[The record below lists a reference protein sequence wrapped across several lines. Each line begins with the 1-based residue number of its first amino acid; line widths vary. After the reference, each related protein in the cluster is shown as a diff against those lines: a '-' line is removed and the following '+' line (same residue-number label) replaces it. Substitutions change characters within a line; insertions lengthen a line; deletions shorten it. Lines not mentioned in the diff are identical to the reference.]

1 MEEDTKKLFEIGVNE
16 LPSHIPLFPLDNVLL
31 LPFGKMPLNIFE
43 TRYVKMV
50 LDSLKKQRLIG
61 IVQPKDNSGEFFNIG
76 CMGKITSF
84 IETPDN
90 RIVLN
95 LDGIC
100 RFKITDSQLSQ
111 GGYYNANVETID
123 FVEDINVKVG
133 DLISPSQMCGSV
145 IQLDPMIV
153 TGEVTEKNI
162 TQIIPKQKVSIELL
176 DGRSVEGQISY
187 ISNSP
192 YCGLYIIKAQLY
204 FQSVIQTFFWA
215 INAFCSYSP

>member
-43 TRYVKMV
+43 PRYIKMI

-61 IVQPKDNSGEFFNIG
+61 IVQPRDNSGEFFNVG

-123 FVEDINVKVG
+123 FVEDINVVE
-133 DLISPSQMCGSV
+133 
-145 IQLDPMIV
+145 PMIDRDSLI
-153 TGEVTEKNI
+153 KKFANFFKIKKYDLDLNI
-162 TQIIPKQKVSIELL
+162 IEETSNLQLLSTLTMLAPFNKIDKQAILEAQNLIDRLQVVNSIL
-176 DGRSVEGQISY
+176 DLNTFTVVG
-187 ISNSP
+187 SNSRH
-192 YCGLYIIKAQLY
+192 
-204 FQSVIQTFFWA
+204 
-215 INAFCSYSP
+215 

>member
-1 MEEDTKKLFEIGVNE
+1 MEEDTKKLFEIGVND
-16 LPSHIPLFPLDNVLL
+16 LPNHLPLFPLDNVLL

-43 TRYVKMV
+43 PRYIKMI
-50 LDSLKKQRLIG
+50 LESLKKQRLIG
-61 IVQPKDNSGEFFNIG
+61 IVQPKDNSGEFFNVG

-123 FVEDINVKVG
+123 FVEDINVVE
-133 DLISPSQMCGSV
+133 
-145 IQLDPMIV
+145 PMIDRDSLIKKFANFFKIKKYDLDLNIIEE
-153 TGEVTEKNI
+153 TSNLQLLSTLTMLAPFNKIDKQAILEAQNLIDRLEVVN
-162 TQIIPKQKVSIELL
+162 SIL
-176 DGRSVEGQISY
+176 DLNTFTVVG
-187 ISNSP
+187 SNS
-192 YCGLYIIKAQLY
+192 QH
-204 FQSVIQTFFWA
+204 
-215 INAFCSYSP
+215 

>member
-43 TRYVKMV
+43 PRYIKMF

-61 IVQPKDNSGEFFNIG
+61 LVQPKDNNGEFFNIG

-123 FVEDINVKVG
+123 FVEDINVVE
-133 DLISPSQMCGSV
+133 
-145 IQLDPMIV
+145 PMIDRDSLI
-153 TGEVTEKNI
+153 KKFANFFKIKKYDLDLNI
-162 TQIIPKQKVSIELL
+162 IEETSNLQLLSTLTMLAPFNKIDKQAILEAQNLIDRLQVVNSIL
-176 DGRSVEGQISY
+176 DLNTFTVVG
-187 ISNSP
+187 SNSRH
-192 YCGLYIIKAQLY
+192 
-204 FQSVIQTFFWA
+204 
-215 INAFCSYSP
+215 

>member
-1 MEEDTKKLFEIGVNE
+1 MEEDTKKLFEIGVND
-16 LPSHIPLFPLDNVLL
+16 LPDHLPLFPLDNVLL

-43 TRYVKMV
+43 PRYIKMI
-50 LDSLKKQRLIG
+50 LESLKKQRLIG
-61 IVQPKDNSGEFFNIG
+61 IVQPKDNSGEFFNVG

-123 FVEDINVKVG
+123 FVEDINIVE
-133 DLISPSQMCGSV
+133 
-145 IQLDPMIV
+145 PMIDRDSLI
-153 TGEVTEKNI
+153 KKFANFFKIKKYDLDLNI
-162 TQIIPKQKVSIELL
+162 IEETSNLQLLSTLTMLAPFNKIDKQAILEAQNLIDRLQVVNSIL
-176 DGRSVEGQISY
+176 DLNTFTVVG
-187 ISNSP
+187 SNSRH
-192 YCGLYIIKAQLY
+192 
-204 FQSVIQTFFWA
+204 
-215 INAFCSYSP
+215 

>member
-95 LDGIC
+95 LDGVC

-123 FVEDINVKVG
+123 FVEDINVVEPMIDRDSLIKKFANFFKIKKYDLDLNIIEETSNLQLLSTLTMLAPFNKIDKQAILEAQSEQEILEV
-133 DLISPSQMCGSV
+133 LISLLKMNLLG
-145 IQLDPMIV
+145 DN
-153 TGEVTEKNI
+153 EKNDK
-162 TQIIPKQKVSIELL
+162 T
-176 DGRSVEGQISY
+176 
-187 ISNSP
+187 
-192 YCGLYIIKAQLY
+192 
-204 FQSVIQTFFWA
+204 
-215 INAFCSYSP
+215 IN

>member
-1 MEEDTKKLFEIGVNE
+1 MEEDTKKLFEIGASE

-43 TRYVKMV
+43 PRYIKMI

-61 IVQPKDNSGEFFNIG
+61 IVQPKDNSGEFFNVG

-100 RFKITDSQLSQ
+100 RFKIKDSQLSQ
-111 GGYYNANVETID
+111 GSYYNANVETID
-123 FVEDINVKVG
+123 FVEDINVVE
-133 DLISPSQMCGSV
+133 
-145 IQLDPMIV
+145 PMIDRNSLI
-153 TGEVTEKNI
+153 KKFAKFFKIKKYDLDLNI
-162 TQIIPKQKVSIELL
+162 IEETSNLQLLSTLTMLAPFNKIDKQAILEAQNLIDRLHVVNSIL
-176 DGRSVEGQISY
+176 DLNTFTVVG
-187 ISNSP
+187 SNS
-192 YCGLYIIKAQLY
+192 QH
-204 FQSVIQTFFWA
+204 
-215 INAFCSYSP
+215 

>member
-43 TRYVKMV
+43 PRYIKMI

-61 IVQPKDNSGEFFNIG
+61 IVQPKDNSGEFFNVG

-111 GGYYNANVETID
+111 GGYYNANVETIN
-123 FVEDINVKVG
+123 FVEDINVVE
-133 DLISPSQMCGSV
+133 
-145 IQLDPMIV
+145 PMIDRDSLI
-153 TGEVTEKNI
+153 KKFANFFKIKKYDLDLNI
-162 TQIIPKQKVSIELL
+162 IEETSNLQLLSTLTMLAPFNKIDKQAILEAQNLIDRLQVVNSIL
-176 DGRSVEGQISY
+176 DLNTFTVVG
-187 ISNSP
+187 SNSRH
-192 YCGLYIIKAQLY
+192 
-204 FQSVIQTFFWA
+204 
-215 INAFCSYSP
+215 

>member
-16 LPSHIPLFPLDNVLL
+16 LPTHIPLFPLDNVLL

-95 LDGIC
+95 LDGVC
-100 RFKITDSQLSQ
+100 RFKVTDSQLSQ

-123 FVEDINVKVG
+123 FVEDINVVE
-133 DLISPSQMCGSV
+133 
-145 IQLDPMIV
+145 PMIDRDSLI
-153 TGEVTEKNI
+153 KKFANFFKIKKYDLDLNI
-162 TQIIPKQKVSIELL
+162 IEETSNLQLLSTLTMLAPFNKIDKQAILEAQNLIDRLQVVNSIL
-176 DGRSVEGQISY
+176 DLNTFTVVG
-187 ISNSP
+187 SNSRH
-192 YCGLYIIKAQLY
+192 
-204 FQSVIQTFFWA
+204 
-215 INAFCSYSP
+215 

>member
-43 TRYVKMV
+43 PRYVKMI

-61 IVQPKDNSGEFFNIG
+61 IVQPKDNSGEFFNVG

-123 FVEDINVKVG
+123 FVEDINVVE
-133 DLISPSQMCGSV
+133 
-145 IQLDPMIV
+145 PMIDRDSLI
-153 TGEVTEKNI
+153 KKFANFFKIKKYDLDLNI
-162 TQIIPKQKVSIELL
+162 IEETSNLQLLSTLTMLAPFNKIDKQAILEAQNLIDRLQVVNSIL
-176 DGRSVEGQISY
+176 DLNTFTVVG
-187 ISNSP
+187 SNSRH
-192 YCGLYIIKAQLY
+192 
-204 FQSVIQTFFWA
+204 
-215 INAFCSYSP
+215 

>member
-1 MEEDTKKLFEIGVNE
+1 MEDDTKKLFEIGVNE

-95 LDGIC
+95 LDGVC

-123 FVEDINVKVG
+123 FVEDINVVE
-133 DLISPSQMCGSV
+133 
-145 IQLDPMIV
+145 PMIDRDSLI
-153 TGEVTEKNI
+153 KKFANFFKIKKYDLDLNI
-162 TQIIPKQKVSIELL
+162 IEETSNLQLLSTLTMLAPFNKIDKQAILEAQNLIDRLQVVNSIL
-176 DGRSVEGQISY
+176 DLNTFTVVG
-187 ISNSP
+187 SNS
-192 YCGLYIIKAQLY
+192 QH
-204 FQSVIQTFFWA
+204 
-215 INAFCSYSP
+215 

>member
-95 LDGIC
+95 LDGVC

-123 FVEDINVKVG
+123 FVEDINVVE
-133 DLISPSQMCGSV
+133 
-145 IQLDPMIV
+145 PMIDRDSLI
-153 TGEVTEKNI
+153 KKFANFFKIKKYDLDLNI
-162 TQIIPKQKVSIELL
+162 IEETSNLQLLSTLTMLAPFNKIDKQAILEAQNLIDRLQVVNSIL
-176 DGRSVEGQISY
+176 DLNTFTVVGN
-187 ISNSP
+187 NSRH
-192 YCGLYIIKAQLY
+192 
-204 FQSVIQTFFWA
+204 
-215 INAFCSYSP
+215 

>member
-123 FVEDINVKVG
+123 FVEDINVVE
-133 DLISPSQMCGSV
+133 
-145 IQLDPMIV
+145 PMIDRDSLI
-153 TGEVTEKNI
+153 KKFANFFKIKKYDLDLNI
-162 TQIIPKQKVSIELL
+162 IEETSNLQLLSTLTMLAPFNKIDKQAILEAQNLIDRLQVVNSIL
-176 DGRSVEGQISY
+176 DLNTFTVVG
-187 ISNSP
+187 SNSRH
-192 YCGLYIIKAQLY
+192 
-204 FQSVIQTFFWA
+204 
-215 INAFCSYSP
+215 

>member
-95 LDGIC
+95 LDGVC

-123 FVEDINVKVG
+123 FVEDINVVE
-133 DLISPSQMCGSV
+133 
-145 IQLDPMIV
+145 PMIDRDSLI
-153 TGEVTEKNI
+153 KKFANFFKIKKYDLDLNI
-162 TQIIPKQKVSIELL
+162 IEETSNLQLLSTLTMLAPFNKIDKQAILEAQNLIDRLQVVNSIL
-176 DGRSVEGQISY
+176 DLNTFTVVG
-187 ISNSP
+187 SNSRH
-192 YCGLYIIKAQLY
+192 
-204 FQSVIQTFFWA
+204 
-215 INAFCSYSP
+215 

>member
-1 MEEDTKKLFEIGVNE
+1 MEDDTKKLFEIGVNE

-123 FVEDINVKVG
+123 FVEDINVVE
-133 DLISPSQMCGSV
+133 
-145 IQLDPMIV
+145 PMIDRDSLI
-153 TGEVTEKNI
+153 KKFANFFKIKKYDLDLNI
-162 TQIIPKQKVSIELL
+162 IEETSNLQLLSTLTMLAPFNKIDKQAILEAQNLIDRLQVVNSIL
-176 DGRSVEGQISY
+176 DLNTFTVVG
-187 ISNSP
+187 SNSRH
-192 YCGLYIIKAQLY
+192 
-204 FQSVIQTFFWA
+204 
-215 INAFCSYSP
+215 

>member
-95 LDGIC
+95 LDGVC

-111 GGYYNANVETID
+111 GGYYNANVETIN
-123 FVEDINVKVG
+123 FVEDINVVE
-133 DLISPSQMCGSV
+133 
-145 IQLDPMIV
+145 PMIDRDSLI
-153 TGEVTEKNI
+153 KKFANFFKIKKYDLDLNI
-162 TQIIPKQKVSIELL
+162 IEETSNLQLLSTLTMLAPFNKIDKQAILEAQNLIDRLQVVNSIL
-176 DGRSVEGQISY
+176 DLNTFTVVG
-187 ISNSP
+187 SNSRH
-192 YCGLYIIKAQLY
+192 
-204 FQSVIQTFFWA
+204 
-215 INAFCSYSP
+215 

>member
-16 LPSHIPLFPLDNVLL
+16 LPSNIPLFPLDNVLL

-95 LDGIC
+95 LDGVC

-111 GGYYNANVETID
+111 GGYYNANIETID
-123 FVEDINVKVG
+123 FVEDINVVE
-133 DLISPSQMCGSV
+133 
-145 IQLDPMIV
+145 PMIDRDSLI
-153 TGEVTEKNI
+153 KKFANFFKIKKYDLDLNI
-162 TQIIPKQKVSIELL
+162 IEETSNLQLLSTLTMLAPFNKIDKQAILEAQNLIDRLQVVNSIL
-176 DGRSVEGQISY
+176 DLNTFTVVG
-187 ISNSP
+187 SNSRH
-192 YCGLYIIKAQLY
+192 
-204 FQSVIQTFFWA
+204 
-215 INAFCSYSP
+215 